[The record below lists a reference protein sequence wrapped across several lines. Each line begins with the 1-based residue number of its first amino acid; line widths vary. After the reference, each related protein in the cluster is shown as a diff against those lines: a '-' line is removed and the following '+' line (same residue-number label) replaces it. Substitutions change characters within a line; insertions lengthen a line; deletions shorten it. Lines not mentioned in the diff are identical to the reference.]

1 MTNLC
6 TIMNT
11 ILVTMRQRVKQQ
23 GAILIVDD
31 DEDILVAGKLL
42 LKRHF
47 TDVTTCHHPEN
58 IPQLLSQH
66 DFDTILLDMNFG
78 PGESSGSQG
87 YLWLGK
93 ILEINSRAVVI
104 MITAHGGVDV
114 AVDAMKLGATDF
126 IAKPWQNEKVVATVS
141 SAVQLGKSRSEASE
155 LRNTNKLLAEVTTSH
170 DGQQLLGKSSAM
182 AKVFSLIERTAA
194 TDANVLLLGENGT
207 GKELVA
213 RELHAQSLRSNE
225 VFMSVDLGAISES
238 LFESELFGHKKG
250 AFTGAREDRVGRLK
264 AANGGTLFLDEIGNL
279 PLHLQA
285 KLLTVL
291 EQRMVTPIG
300 ANSAIPFDVRVI
312 TATNVSKKDLTSET
326 KFRQDLLF
334 RLNTVE
340 IELPPLRDRI
350 EDIEPI
356 ANHYIALYGNKYG
369 KKVKALSKSALHAMN
384 RYSWPGNVRALRHAI
399 ERAMILSEGTELE
412 ALDFQL
418 EPHPSQA
425 GDIPEVT
432 AVEMTAVEN
441 DDLNLDRLEKVAIGQ
456 ALKKHRYN
464 ISHSAKELG
473 LTRAALYRRME
484 KHGF

>member
-1 MTNLC
+1 M
-6 TIMNT
+6 
-11 ILVTMRQRVKQQ
+11 KQD
-23 GAILIVDD
+23 GTILIVDD
-31 DEDILVAGKLL
+31 DEDILVAGRLL

-47 TDVTTCHHPEN
+47 TSVTTCHQPEN
-58 IPQLLSQH
+58 IPSLLSEQK
-66 DFDTILLDMNFG
+66 FDAILLDMNFG

-93 ILEINSRAVVI
+93 ILEIDPQAVVI

-126 IAKPWQNEKVVATVS
+126 IAKPWQNEKVVATLS
-141 SAVQLGKSRSEASE
+141 SAVQLGKSRSEAKE
-155 LRNTNKLLAEVTTSH
+155 LRNTNKLLAEVTSNSS
-170 DGQQLLGKSSAM
+170 GQQLLGNSAAM
-182 AKVFSLIERTAA
+182 MKVHSLIERTAP

-213 RELHAQSLRSNE
+213 RELHAQSLRSQE

-250 AFTGAREDRVGRLK
+250 SFTDAREERVGRLK

-291 EQRMVTPIG
+291 EQRTVTPIG
-300 ANSAIPFDVRVI
+300 SNTATPFDVRVI
-312 TATNVSKKDLTSET
+312 TATNVSKKDLSHED

-340 IELPPLRDRI
+340 IDLPPLRERAD
-350 EDIEPI
+350 DIEEI
-356 ANHYIALYGNKYG
+356 ANHYINLYGSKYG
-369 KKVKALSKSALHAMN
+369 KTNKRLSSDALSAMKG
-384 RYSWPGNVRALRHAI
+384 YAWPGNVRALRHAI
-399 ERAMILSEGTELE
+399 ERAMILSEGEELE
-412 ALDFQL
+412 AIDFQL
-418 EPHPSQA
+418 ETQSNQSRENISSHVINDGSAETEQA
-425 GDIPEVT
+425 D
-432 AVEMTAVEN
+432 N
-441 DDLNLDRLEKVAIGQ
+441 LNLDRIEKRAIHQ
-456 ALKKHRYN
+456 ALQKHRYN

-473 LTRAALYRRME
+473 LTRATLYRRME

>member
-1 MTNLC
+1 M
-6 TIMNT
+6 
-11 ILVTMRQRVKQQ
+11 KQD

-42 LKRHF
+42 LRRRF
-47 TDVTTCHHPEN
+47 TTVVTCNRPEN
-58 IPQLLSQH
+58 IPKLLGERK
-66 DFDTILLDMNFG
+66 FDAILLDMNFG
-78 PGESSGSQG
+78 PAESSGAQG

-93 ILEINSRAVVI
+93 ILELDPLAVVI
-104 MITAHGGVDV
+104 MITAHSGVDV
-114 AVDAMKLGATDF
+114 AVEAMKLGATDF
-126 IAKPWQNEKVVATVS
+126 IAKPWQNEKVIATLS
-141 SAVQLGKSRSEASE
+141 SAVQLGKSRIEAKK
-155 LRNTNKLLAEVTTSH
+155 LRSTNKLLAEVTTSSK
-170 DGQQLLGKSSAM
+170 GQPILGNSPAM
-182 AKVFSLIERTAA
+182 AKIHSIIERTAP

-250 AFTGAREDRVGRLK
+250 AFTDARDNRVGRLK

-279 PLHLQA
+279 PLHLQT

-300 ANSAIPFDVRVI
+300 ANSPVPFDVRVI
-312 TATNVSKKDLTSET
+312 AATNMDKIDLNSED

-340 IELPPLRDRI
+340 IDIPPLRERI
-350 EDIEPI
+350 DDIQTI
-356 ANHYIALYGNKYG
+356 ANHYIDLYTRKYA
-369 KKVKALSKSALHAMN
+369 KARKEVSKNAVAAM
-384 RYSWPGNVRALRHAI
+384 RAYSWPGNVRALRHAI
-399 ERAMILSEGTELE
+399 ERAIILSEGNELE
-412 ALDFQL
+412 AVDFQL
-418 EPHPSQA
+418 KNVLDKVDSKSNQVDQIESP
-425 GDIPEVT
+425 
-432 AVEMTAVEN
+432 AVSNIIREN
-441 DDLNLDRLEKVAIGQ
+441 DDLNLEKLEKSAVEQ
-456 ALKKHRYN
+456 ALKRHRYN
-464 ISHSAKELG
+464 ISHTAKELG